1 MLIEPFV
8 APHIDWQ
15 PGSASRPAVQSV
27 YCPPADQVRAVALLV
42 RLFAPQ
48 LTSYLVPR
56 LILGL
61 SYLASDVRA
70 VVPAM

>member
-8 APHIDWQ
+8 VPTLIGNLARLL
-15 PGSASRPAVQSV
+15 PGRPVGLR
-27 YCPPADQVRAVALLV
+27 PPADQVRAVALLV

-56 LILGL
+56 LIRGL

-70 VVPAM
+70 VVPAV